1 MSALAVAFTSVTG
14 ASFNITFNEFTG
26 AELART
32 YDSSVDFERSISGTQ
47 LIQGRP
53 GRQKYIWAISSPL
66 SEADTRELDDLFQA
80 WDEDRARGLA
90 AAVGVLDET
99 GFRSVSA
106 SAIFSTPPTYTKFG
120 PTSYLVA
127 FGLTEV

>member
-1 MSALAVAFTSVTG
+1 MSALAVAFTTTTG
-14 ASFNITFNEFTG
+14 STFNVTFKAFSG

-32 YDSSVDFERSISGTQ
+32 YDASVSFERSISGTQ

-66 SEADTRELDDLFQA
+66 SEAEAQELDDMFQA
-80 WDEDRARGLA
+80 WDEERSKGLA
-90 AAVGVLDET
+90 AAVGVVDET
-99 GFRSVSA
+99 GLRYVSA
-106 SAIFSTPPTYTKFG
+106 SAVFSTPPTYTRFG
-120 PTSYLVA
+120 PKNYLVA